1 MHVNKLTIGEF
12 LPKKLG
18 LKKNVINAPK
28 ANVTRN
34 AMLTKTET
42 PFVLENGFAPNNKFP
57 IRADLFESK
66 YANETSLLEMP
77 LSGFN
82 FKC

>member
-18 LKKNVINAPK
+18 VKKTVINHPQAS
-28 ANVTRN
+28 VTRN
-34 AMLTKTET
+34 AMLAKTEAL
-42 PFVLENGFAPNNKFP
+42 FIKNGFAPNNKFS
-57 IRADLFESK
+57 ICQDLFESK
-66 YANETSLLEMP
+66 YANETSFLEMP

-82 FKC
+82 LK

>member
-34 AMLTKTET
+34 AMLTK
-42 PFVLENGFAPNNKFP
+42 NRNSIC
-57 IRADLFESK
+57 IREWICSK
-66 YANETSLLEMP
+66 
-77 LSGFN
+77 
-82 FKC
+82 

>member
-34 AMLTKTET
+34 ALLSQTTT
-42 PFVLENGFAPNNKFP
+42 PISQFIIPEKLNDVTQITARFATGDRLESM
-57 IRADLFESK
+57 SK
-66 YANETSLLEMP
+66 VEKKIT
-77 LSGFN
+77 F
-82 FKC
+82 

>member
-42 PFVLENGFAPNNKFP
+42 PCNFTSGLICTDRLIFLESPLCVGFF
-57 IRADLFESK
+57 RSEF
-66 YANETSLLEMP
+66 
-77 LSGFN
+77 
-82 FKC
+82 

>member
-42 PFVLENGFAPNNKFP
+42 PFVFEDGVAPNNKFP

-66 YANETSLLEMP
+66 YTNETSLLEMP